1 MLFKL
6 AWGNVRRAGKDYLVY
21 LLTLTLAVTVFYA
34 FNTISV
40 QAALVLEEEGLP
52 ELLSSIMS
60 GLTIFLAVV
69 MGFLMV
75 YANNFIM
82 KRRKKEF
89 GLYQVLGMSRGQV
102 SRVMALETAIVSGA
116 ALVLGIVLGVAFSQL
131 MTFFTASL
139 FKTQI
144 RDFHFFFSI
153 PALLITMGCL
163 VAIFLVTLLFNL
175 GVVRRAKVID
185 LMSANR
191 KNEAIKTRNPILSA
205 VIFILGAIMIG
216 IAYYRLLRDG
226 LPVDAAPSEYGNA
239 LTQFMTTTGI
249 VVVGTILFF
258 FGFSGFLLKVLQSAR
273 GLYWRGLN
281 MFTMRQLS
289 AKVNTVSFSMA
300 IISMILFL
308 AITSVTGGMSIAN
321 VMNTSVERCTIADY
335 SRAIM
340 YYGPELCNDPEWAAE
355 RAQEGYPV
363 AKLAEEPVDIL
374 AESAS
379 NTVDPEGKSARPF
392 DLASI
397 IDKRVQIDIYDSRPV
412 GAEQPV
418 VSLND
423 LADAVDMAMP
433 KGTNSSNSSMMGLAV
448 MKESMYNTYLD
459 FRGMDRVDLGEDGYL
474 ITSDMGESVNKI
486 YNAVMDKDVEIEFGG
501 RTLHPASDHV
511 NEEASS
517 FFNSPMGSNAGT
529 IVVPDELVDVQG
541 CPLYQSY
548 LIADYKPGLSY
559 DETEGYVRQHRS
571 WGDILNPD
579 GTESALWGMEATR
592 LQSYESTNSMNG
604 LISYLAIYIGFVL
617 VVACAAILTIQQLSG
632 VADASKNCRILSEL
646 GTSRHEIMRSVLV
659 QQAIFF
665 VFPLVM
671 GVAHSLVALQ
681 VVIEIVA
688 LFGGMSI
695 GGTVGMTCSI
705 FLLCYGGYFLVT
717 YLMSK
722 GIVSDAIRVRHAH

>member
-40 QAALVLEEEGLP
+40 QADIVLEEEGLP
-52 ELLSSIMS
+52 ELLGSVMS

-102 SRVMALETAIVSGA
+102 SRVMALETAIVSSA
-116 ALVLGIVLGVAFSQL
+116 SLVLGIVLGVAFSQF

-153 PALLITMGCL
+153 PALLITVGCL
-163 VAIFLVTLLFNL
+163 VAIFFVTLLFNL

-191 KNEAIKTRNPILSA
+191 KNEAVKTRNPILSA
-205 VIFILGAIMIG
+205 AIFILGAIMIA

-226 LPVDAAPSEYGNA
+226 LPIDAAPSEYDVA
-239 LTQFMTTTGI
+239 FAQFATTTGI

-258 FGFSGFLLKVLQSAR
+258 FGFSGFLLKALQSAR

-321 VMNTSVERCTIADY
+321 VMNTSVERSTIADY
-335 SRAIM
+335 CRAVM
-340 YYGPELCNDPEWAAE
+340 YYGPDMVNDPQLEAD
-355 RAQEGYPV
+355 RAQEGYAPV
-363 AKLAEEPVDIL
+363 KLASEPLNVLEISGNNVIDAGTTDEEPFNLAGIL
-374 AESAS
+374 DAHEQ
-379 NTVDPEGKSARPF
+379 VE
-392 DLASI
+392 
-397 IDKRVQIDIYDSRPV
+397 VYDSRRAGEDVPM
-412 GAEQPV
+412 
-418 VSLND
+418 VSLNG
-423 LADAVDMAMP
+423 LADAVDMPLP
-433 KGTNSSNSSMMGLAV
+433 KGTESSNANMMGLQV
-448 MKESMYNTYLD
+448 MKESDYNRYLD
-459 FRGMDRVDLGEDGYL
+459 FRGMERIDLGEDGYL
-474 ITSDMGESVNKI
+474 IASDLGESVSKI
-486 YNAVMDKDVEIEFGG
+486 YDAVLRDGIAIDLGG
-501 RTLHPASDHV
+501 NVLHPASDHV
-511 NEEASS
+511 DEGASS
-517 FFNSPMGSNAGT
+517 FFNASMGSNSGT
-529 IVVPDELVDVQG
+529 VVVPDRIIEELG
-541 CPLYQSY
+541 LPLYASY
-548 LIADYKPGLSY
+548 FMGNYKEGLSY
-559 DETEGYVRQHRS
+559 EETEGYVRRERT
-571 WGDILNPD
+571 WGSITNPD
-579 GTESALWGMEATR
+579 GTESAMWGMEATR
-592 LQSYESTNSMNG
+592 LQTYESTNSMNG

-632 VADASKNCRILSEL
+632 VADSGKNCRILSQL
-646 GTSRHEIMRSVLV
+646 GTSRSEIMKSVLV

-665 VFPLVM
+665 VFPLAM
-671 GVAHSLVALQ
+671 GIAHSFVALQ

-695 GGTVGMTCSI
+695 GYTVGVTCLI
-705 FLLCYGGYFLVT
+705 FLMCYGGYFLVT